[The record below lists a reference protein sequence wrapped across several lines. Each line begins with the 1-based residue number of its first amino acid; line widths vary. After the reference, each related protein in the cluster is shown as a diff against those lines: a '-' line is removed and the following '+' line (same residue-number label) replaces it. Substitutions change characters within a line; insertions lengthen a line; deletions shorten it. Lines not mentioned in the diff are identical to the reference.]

1 MHLRRSSATKT
12 ARSEEG
18 TRRVHGEASQ
28 GLRGR
33 DGRARRAARQTP
45 VQEPI
50 AFIMGAALL
59 FCLGSETLGKP
70 SFAPVMLD
78 EGFIMADSKF
88 TQRAIKAWSGFGF
101 QVIIATPH
109 GIVESLIDCMERYVT
124 ITKDG
129 QERSCI
135 AQATT
140 EQG

>member
-1 MHLRRSSATKT
+1 M
-12 ARSEEG
+12 
-18 TRRVHGEASQ
+18 
-28 GLRGR
+28 
-33 DGRARRAARQTP
+33 
-45 VQEPI
+45 QEPI
-50 AFIMGAALL
+50 AFILGAALL

-78 EGFIMADSKF
+78 EGFIKADSKF

-109 GIVESLIDCMERYVT
+109 GKVESLIDCMERYVT

-129 QERSCI
+129 QERSYI

-140 EQG
+140 EQGSC